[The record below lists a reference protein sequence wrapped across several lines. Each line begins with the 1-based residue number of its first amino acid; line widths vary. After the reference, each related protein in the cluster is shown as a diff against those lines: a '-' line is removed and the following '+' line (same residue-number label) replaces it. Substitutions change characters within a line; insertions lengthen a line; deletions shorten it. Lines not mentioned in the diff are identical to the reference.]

1 MKNRWSYGFTYV
13 RGESK
18 DAFPL
23 GETVAGSFFDRNPVF
38 NQNKP
43 EVARSA
49 FEIKDRVQ
57 LSLAREFEFV
67 KKFKTTVSLY
77 YEGRTGNPYSF
88 VYSGDV
94 NLDGANNND
103 LIYVPTGTSDP
114 VMSSLTPAVAQA
126 YMDYINGGLLSKYK
140 GGIAPRHAFVMP
152 WINRLDLH
160 VAQTIPLF
168 KRAEFEVFA
177 DFINFG
183 AWLNKDFF
191 GYTETITG
199 AGDNELF
206 ATALFGGAA
215 YNAAGQLRM
224 NAASFTTPA
233 SPTPNNELS
242 RWRIQ
247 LGARLR
253 F

>member
-1 MKNRWSYGFTYV
+1 
-13 RGESK
+13 
-18 DAFPL
+18 
-23 GETVAGSFFDRNPVF
+23 
-38 NQNKP
+38 
-43 EVARSA
+43 
-49 FEIKDRVQ
+49 
-57 LSLAREFEFV
+57 
-67 KKFKTTVSLY
+67 
-77 YEGRTGNPYSF
+77 
-88 VYSGDV
+88 
-94 NLDGANNND
+94 
-103 LIYVPTGTSDP
+103 
-114 VMSSLTPAVAQA
+114 MSSLSPAVAQA

-160 VAQTIPLF
+160 VAQIIPLF

-183 AWLNKDFF
+183 AWLSKDFF
-191 GYTETITG
+191 GYTETISG

-215 YNAAGQLRM
+215 YNAAKQLRM
-224 NAASFTTPA
+224 NATSFTTPA